1 MFEMLLKWF
10 VLDYLSH
17 SFFMFFH
24 IHTDFHDSKF
34 IFYKDFVDKDCIVMK
49 LKLWEII
56 DYYLLFIF
64 KSL

>member
-1 MFEMLLKWF
+1 MFEMLLKCF

-34 IFYKDFVDKDCIVMK
+34 I
-49 LKLWEII
+49 LKKR
-56 DYYLLFIF
+56 FC
-64 KSL
+64 